1 MHTEILSFGE
11 PMLGMVCHSSNEWKF
26 VPCTDSIHRM
36 DNLRRLDLNLLLA
49 LHALLAERHVT
60 RAALRLHRSQPAVSH
75 ALAQLREAFK
85 DPLLVRQGSGMALT
99 PLARDLLQPLE
110 AALGQLDAL
119 LHEGAFDPGRA
130 TRRFQVAMSDYAA
143 HLVLPSL
150 LGQLRKEAPGIDLA
164 VCQAGRDTAM
174 AQLADGE
181 IDLALGVFPNPPTHI
196 KVQTLFDEHFVSI
209 ADRHSLPP
217 RGGLPLAQ
225 WLARPHVLVA
235 TRPDVGSEIDLALGA
250 QGLRRRVA
258 VVLPHWRASLDVL
271 PGTDLILTVASRTVD
286 HAPRDRRQRAFT
298 PPLDLPRFAFQQ
310 AWHARRD
317 ADAAHCWFR
326 GLVKAC
332 SQPGSRATGV

>member
-1 MHTEILSFGE
+1 MKRWCAG
-11 PMLGMVCHSSNEWKF
+11 G
-26 VPCTDSIHRM
+26 
-36 DNLRRLDLNLLLA
+36 
-49 LHALLAERHVT
+49 
-60 RAALRLHRSQPAVSH
+60 
-75 ALAQLREAFK
+75 
-85 DPLLVRQGSGMALT
+85 
-99 PLARDLLQPLE
+99 
-110 AALGQLDAL
+110 
-119 LHEGAFDPGRA
+119 GAFGAAQAVHLWTMRFAHRPACRGQRIRVAHRA
-130 TRRFQVAMSDYAA
+130 
-143 HLVLPSL
+143 
-150 LGQLRKEAPGIDLA
+150 GLRPQAP
-164 VCQAGRDTAM
+164 Q
-174 AQLADGE
+174 
-181 IDLALGVFPNPPTHI
+181 PPTTI
-196 KVQTLFDEHFVSI
+196 NEPVSQLWSYRGDKYSDAGGLFDEHFVSI

-286 HAPRDRRQRAFT
+286 HAPRDRRLRAFT